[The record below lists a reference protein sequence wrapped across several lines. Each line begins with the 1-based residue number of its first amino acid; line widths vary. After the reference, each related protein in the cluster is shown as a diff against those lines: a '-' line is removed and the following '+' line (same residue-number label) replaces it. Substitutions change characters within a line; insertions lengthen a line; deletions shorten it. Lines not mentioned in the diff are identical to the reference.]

1 MNDVSD
7 LYQEIIIDHN
17 ARPRNFRELETPDKF
32 IEGYNPICGDKI
44 ILYLKFN
51 GNMIADISFQGS
63 GCAIS
68 RASASMMT
76 EAVKGIT
83 KQGANGIFEAF
94 HNMITRTP
102 GDGIDVATLGD
113 LEFLSGVTAF
123 PARIKCAIL
132 SWHTLRAALHGND
145 EIVSTE

>member
-1 MNDVSD
+1 MDD
-7 LYQEIIIDHN
+7 IFELYQEIVIDHN
-17 ARPRNFRELETPDKF
+17 ARPRNFRKLDNHNRSM
-32 IEGYNPICGDKI
+32 EGYNPICGDNI
-44 ILYLKFN
+44 TVYLKLSED
-51 GNMIADISFQGS
+51 MISDISFEGT

-83 KQGANGIFEAF
+83 TDKANNVFEAF
-94 HNMITRTP
+94 HSMITKTNV
-102 GDGIDVATLGD
+102 DIVDTSTLGD

-132 SWHTLRAALHGND
+132 SWHTLKAALDGTED
-145 EIVSTE
+145 SVSTE